1 MNFTDLTKTFEE
13 LTKTSKRLK
22 KTYILSEF
30 LKKVPQKDLEAVLM
44 LSEGTVFY
52 PWDERVLGLSN
63 QTVLKIIHN
72 ATGENLIAIKRLW
85 NELGDLGVV
94 TEELMKKRKQ
104 MTLAQTTLTVKK
116 VFTNLQNVASI
127 EGTKSTDKKIG
138 LIVDLL
144 VSATPTEAK
153 YIIKIVLGNL
163 RIGIASGSVRDAIVW
178 AFFEK
183 EINFK
188 YDKKDNTFDVDRT
201 VYDQYIK
208 ATQHALDILNDF
220 SKVATVAM
228 EEKLKGLEKISITP
242 GKPLKVMLF
251 QKAENL
257 EEAFKMV
264 GKPAGIE
271 FKYDGM
277 RLLINN
283 DGKKITCYTRRLDNV
298 TKQFPEVTEYV
309 KKYVKANNY
318 ILDAEAVG
326 YDPKTKRYLPFQA
339 ISQRIKRKYG
349 IEDTAKKYPVEI
361 NVFDILY
368 LDSKSIIELPF
379 KERRSLLK
387 KVIKEKSKE
396 LVLAKQIITSD
407 ETEAQKFYEES
418 LKAGQEGVMVKN
430 LEAEYKPGS
439 RVGYGMKVKQ
449 ILEPIDAVIISAE
462 YGEGKRSTWLSSF
475 KLAVMDENKLVEI
488 GKVGTGVKEK
498 TEGVTFLELT
508 KLLKPLTQEEHGRLV
523 IVKPK
528 IVLEVTYEEIQVSP
542 TYNSGYALRFPRVK
556 NLRLDKPLR
565 EISTLR
571 DIVRIYKKQRGKE
584 N

>member
-1 MNFTDLTKTFEE
+1 MNFTDLTITLEE

-22 KTYILSEF
+22 KTYILSEL
-30 LKKVPQKDLEAVLM
+30 LKKVPQKYLEAVLM
-44 LSEGTVFY
+44 LSEGRVF
-52 PWDERVLGLSN
+52 PAWDERVLGLSD
-63 QTVLKIIHN
+63 QTALKIIHN
-72 ATGENLIAIKRLW
+72 ATGESIDTIKKLW
-85 NELGDLGVV
+85 SKEGDLGIV

-104 MTLAQTTLTVKK
+104 MTLAHTTITVEK

-127 EGTKSTDKKIG
+127 EGKGSTDKKIG
-138 LIVDLL
+138 LVTELL
-144 VSATPTEAK
+144 TSATPKEAK

-163 RIGIASGSVRDAIVW
+163 RIGIAEGSIRDAIVW

-188 YDKKDNTFDVDRT
+188 YDDKDNTFEVDRK
-201 VYDQYIK
+201 VYDQYVN

-220 SKVATVAM
+220 SEVAGIAKK
-228 EEKLKGLEKISITP
+228 EGLKALEKISITP
-242 GKPLKVMLF
+242 GKPLNVMLF

-257 EEAFKMV
+257 ADAFKTV
-264 GKPAGIE
+264 GKPAAIE
-271 FKYDGM
+271 VKYDGM

-283 DGKKITCYTRRLDNV
+283 DGKKTICYTRRLENV
-298 TKQFPEVTEYV
+298 TKQFPEVIEAV
-309 KKYVKANNY
+309 KKQVKAKSF
-318 ILDAEAVG
+318 ILDAEVVG
-326 YDPKTKRYLPFQA
+326 YDKKTGRYLPFQT
-339 ISQRIKRKYG
+339 ISQRIKRKYD
-349 IEDTAKKYPVEI
+349 IEDIAKKYPVEI
-361 NVFDILY
+361 NVFDVLY
-368 LDSKSIIELPF
+368 LDGKSVIELPF

-387 KVIKEKSKE
+387 KCVKEKKKE

-407 ETEAQKFYEES
+407 EIEARKFYEEALS
-418 LKAGQEGVMVKN
+418 EGQEGVMVKN
-430 LEAEYKPGS
+430 LQAAYKPGS
-439 RVGYGMKVKQ
+439 RVGHGVKVKP
-449 ILEPIDAVIISAE
+449 ILEPIDAVIIGAE

-488 GKVGTGVKEK
+488 GKVGTGIKEK

-508 KLLKPLTQEEHGRLV
+508 KLLKPLVQEEHGREV
-523 IVKPK
+523 IVKAK
-528 IVLEVTYEEIQVSP
+528 IILEITYEEIQASP